1 MMEGIVT
8 MTAFLLCA
16 VPFAIMACFGK
27 DSMTPVSFWAGD
39 TSLASKVKNVPAYNA
54 EMAKLYGR
62 CAAAFLLTGLAG
74 LFSVKVSLI
83 LFAAEC
89 TAGFYSVYKTY
100 KKILDTYSSG
110 D

>member
-1 MMEGIVT
+1 MEGIVT

-39 TSLASKVKNVPAYNA
+39 TSLSSKVKNVPAYNA
-54 EMAKLYGR
+54 EMAK
-62 CAAAFLLTGLAG
+62 LLTGLAG